1 MYLIVAF
8 LEISVYKKTMF
19 KRYFLYK
26 TGLGCRSNEYK
37 QGQSLNVNPGWVNWN
52 GMQDKFPSWCSLSH
66 IAVVW

>member
-37 QGQSLNVNPGWVNWN
+37 QGQSLNVNPGWVN
-52 GMQDKFPSWCSLSH
+52 
-66 IAVVW
+66 